1 MWWLQKP
8 YNLRDHKQCARSRQ
22 RWHLFRSD
30 FKVPHQHISHFVLLL
45 LLLCF
50 TQFDISLNGKC
61 VLIVMISLFL
71 YFPSVLC
78 IHSIAKL
85 ANECNCFVLHTVGCV
100 TGASQS
106 CPDSHKTTKRTR
118 ISIKKCFL
126 FCILFS
132 GSFCLFCTFYS
143 TYWFRKWSC
152 SIWHRCPH
160 PTIRKCDVQRR
171 RANRQHNNKQ
181 RSSAPSLISLL
192 HLDHYC
198 HIIHCVNS
206 TSKWVFSASINKT
219 QRKTQ
224 DDERTK
230 ETSLKAIC
238 NLFKRILFM

>member
-1 MWWLQKP
+1 MTGNNEIFSGTNWCSWKSISIAACFEQFFLFQFLLFSIVRQWATIHKMWWLQKP

-45 LLLCF
+45 LLWLLLCF

-106 CPDSHKTTKRTR
+106 CPDSHKPTKDNE
-118 ISIKKCFL
+118 K
-126 FCILFS
+126 
-132 GSFCLFCTFYS
+132 GQE
-143 TYWFRKWSC
+143 FR
-152 SIWHRCPH
+152 
-160 PTIRKCDVQRR
+160 
-171 RANRQHNNKQ
+171 
-181 RSSAPSLISLL
+181 
-192 HLDHYC
+192 
-198 HIIHCVNS
+198 
-206 TSKWVFSASINKT
+206 
-219 QRKTQ
+219 
-224 DDERTK
+224 
-230 ETSLKAIC
+230 
-238 NLFKRILFM
+238 

>member
-1 MWWLQKP
+1 MIIIVLYTIWHQFEREMCSYCNDFSVFVLSIRSVHTLDCKVGKWMQL
-8 YNLRDHKQCARSRQ
+8 LCATYSWMCNRSQPELSGLTQTHQRQ
-22 RWHLFRSD
+22 R
-30 FKVPHQHISHFVLLL
+30 
-45 LLLCF
+45 
-50 TQFDISLNGKC
+50 
-61 VLIVMISLFL
+61 
-71 YFPSVLC
+71 
-78 IHSIAKL
+78 
-85 ANECNCFVLHTVGCV
+85 
-100 TGASQS
+100 
-106 CPDSHKTTKRTR
+106 KRTR

-132 GSFCLFCTFYS
+132 FSFCLFCTFYS

-152 SIWHRCPH
+152 SIWHRCPY

-171 RANRQHNNKQ
+171 RANRQHNNEQ
-181 RSSAPSLISLL
+181 RCSAPSLISLL